1 MSRWAGAPDG
11 CRTLIRTTASNHRL
25 MTDKWSLSSA
35 VNPKLINLTIR
46 FTRGSADVES
56 STTNGARYLTIEVS
70 TLERDSAA
78 TKHIGAAALVVQ
90 VGVCSTGLDLESQT
104 DQRVSAGTV
113 ASPLASCK

>member
-11 CRTLIRTTASNHRL
+11 CRTLIESIFRGQLNTLDDSIRTTASNHRL

-35 VNPKLINLTIR
+35 VNSKLINLTIR

-56 STTNGARYLTIEVS
+56 STTNGARKLTIEVS

-78 TKHIGAAALVVQ
+78 TKYIGAAAL
-90 VGVCSTGLDLESQT
+90 
-104 DQRVSAGTV
+104 
-113 ASPLASCK
+113 